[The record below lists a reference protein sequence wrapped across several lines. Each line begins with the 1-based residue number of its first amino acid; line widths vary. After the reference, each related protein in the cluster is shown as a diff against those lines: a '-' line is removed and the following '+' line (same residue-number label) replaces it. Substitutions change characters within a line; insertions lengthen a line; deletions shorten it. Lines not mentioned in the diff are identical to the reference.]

1 MKTDSITPVIGM
13 SRINSAPLAGSGL
26 LGCDVEKR
34 EADRLAKEEAERE
47 RREEADFW
55 EQLERLAAHSI

>member
-1 MKTDSITPVIGM
+1 M